1 MNALSRYRLAL
12 LFVAAAFAVVACYY
26 TRLPEGI
33 AVHWDLYGTANVWLP
48 KQEGALALPLIT
60 LIVIGFL
67 VAAAPKT
74 AEESDSNFLP
84 RNYPKPVA
92 AIAALLLYVT
102 IMVVSVGA
110 GVKLS
115 VPSYI
120 SIGLGILIIAI
131 GNALGKTT
139 SNPTIG
145 IRTPWTL
152 ASEEVWFRTHRFG
165 GWLFVLAGLAMM
177 ISGLLGD
184 GLGFSI
190 FAVIG
195 VALVSTVYSFVIS
208 RLDRGKRSRLK

>member
-1 MNALSRYRLAL
+1 MTALSRYRLAF
-12 LFVAAAFAVVACYY
+12 LFVAAAFAVVAFYY

-33 AVHWDLYGTANVWLP
+33 AVHWDLYGTAKVWVP

-67 VAAAPKT
+67 VATAPKT

-84 RNYPKPVA
+84 RYYPKLVA
-92 AIAALLLYVT
+92 AIAAFLLYVT
-102 IMVVSVGA
+102 IMVISVGA
-110 GVKLS
+110 GIKLS

-120 SIGLGILIIAI
+120 SVGLGILIIAI

-139 SNPTIG
+139 SNRIVG

-165 GWLFVLAGLAMM
+165 GWLFVLAGLAM
-177 ISGLLGD
+177 IIAGLLGY
-184 GLGFSI
+184 GLVFSV

-195 VALVSTVYSFVIS
+195 IALVSTVYSFVIS
-208 RLDRGKRSRLK
+208 RLDRGKRRASQ

>member
-1 MNALSRYRLAL
+1 MKALSRYRLAF
-12 LFVAAAFAVVACYY
+12 LFVAAAFAAVAFYY

-33 AVHWDLYGTANVWLP
+33 AVHWDLYGTAKVWVP

-67 VAAAPKT
+67 VATAPKT

-84 RNYPKPVA
+84 RYYPKLVA
-92 AIAALLLYVT
+92 AIAAFLLYVT
-102 IMVVSVGA
+102 IMVISVGA
-110 GVKLS
+110 GIKLS

-120 SIGLGILIIAI
+120 SVGLGILIIAI

-139 SNPTIG
+139 SNRIVG

-165 GWLFVLAGLAMM
+165 GWLFVLAGLAM
-177 ISGLLGD
+177 IIAGLLGY
-184 GLGFSI
+184 GLVFSV

-195 VALVSTVYSFVIS
+195 IALVSTVYSFVIS
-208 RLDRGKRSRLK
+208 RLDRGKRGASQ

>member
-1 MNALSRYRLAL
+1 MKALSRYRLAF
-12 LFVAAAFAVVACYY
+12 LFVAAAFAAVAFYY

-33 AVHWDLYGTANVWLP
+33 AVHWDLYGTAKVWVP

-67 VAAAPKT
+67 VATAPKT

-84 RNYPKPVA
+84 RYYPKLVA
-92 AIAALLLYVT
+92 AIAAFLLYVT
-102 IMVVSVGA
+102 IMVISVGA
-110 GVKLS
+110 GIKLS

-120 SIGLGILIIAI
+120 SVGLGILIIAI

-139 SNPTIG
+139 SNRIVG

-165 GWLFVLAGLAMM
+165 GWLFVLAGLAM
-177 ISGLLGD
+177 IIAGLLGY
-184 GLGFSI
+184 GLVFSV

-195 VALVSTVYSFVIS
+195 IALVSTVYSFVIS
-208 RLDRGKRSRLK
+208 RLDRGKRRASQ

>member
-1 MNALSRYRLAL
+1 MKALSRYRLAF
-12 LFVAAAFAVVACYY
+12 LFVAAAFAAVAFYY

-33 AVHWDLYGTANVWLP
+33 AVHWDLYGTAKVCVP

-67 VAAAPKT
+67 VATAPKT

-84 RNYPKPVA
+84 RYYPKLVA
-92 AIAALLLYVT
+92 AIAAFLLYVT
-102 IMVVSVGA
+102 IMVISVGA
-110 GVKLS
+110 GIKLS

-120 SIGLGILIIAI
+120 SVGLGILIIAI

-139 SNPTIG
+139 SNRIVG

-165 GWLFVLAGLAMM
+165 GWLFVLAGLAM
-177 ISGLLGD
+177 IIAGLLGY
-184 GLGFSI
+184 GLVFSV

-195 VALVSTVYSFVIS
+195 IALVSTVYSFVIS
-208 RLDRGKRSRLK
+208 RLDRGKRRASQ